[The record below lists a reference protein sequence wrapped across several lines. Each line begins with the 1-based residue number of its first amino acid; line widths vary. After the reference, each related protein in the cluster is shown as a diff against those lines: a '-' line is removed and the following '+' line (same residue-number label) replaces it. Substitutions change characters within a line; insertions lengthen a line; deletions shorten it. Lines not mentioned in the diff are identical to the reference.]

1 MYTQDD
7 AADLLQSNV
16 ATTKWY
22 EGESSYNYDTGEP
35 TDDKDETKKKSKKFM
50 NMLWKSSKKVGFG
63 IKGKFVLAYYCTVGA
78 KDNRRLLN

>member
-1 MYTQDD
+1 VYTQDD

-35 TDDKDETKKKSKKFM
+35 TDDKDETKKKSK
-50 NMLWKSSKKVGFG
+50 
-63 IKGKFVLAYYCTVGA
+63 
-78 KDNRRLLN
+78 